1 MYIYIIIKMDKFEI
15 LKSEKYN
22 VGNIQKQL
30 INITTKTKGKPL
42 DQADIKNIVKLI
54 NDKYLRDKKRKLKYL
69 CVVCLRL
76 ESGP

>member
-22 VGNIQKQL
+22 VCNIQKQR

-42 DQADIKNIVKLI
+42 DQADIKNIVKMI
-54 NDKYLRDKKRKLKYL
+54 NEKYIRDKKKR
-69 CVVCLRL
+69 
-76 ESGP
+76 S